1 MPDLREEIQRR
12 RTFAIISHPDAG
24 KTTLTEKLLLY
35 GGAIQTAGSV
45 KGKATSRHAVSD
57 WMDLEK
63 QRGISI
69 TSSVLQ
75 FEYEGYCIN
84 ILDTP
89 GHQDFSED
97 TYRTLMAADSAVMVL
112 DAAKGIEPQ
121 TRKLFKVCAM
131 RHIPI
136 FTFINKMDREARDP
150 YELME
155 ELENEFGIGTYPINW
170 PIGCGQQF
178 KGVYDRETR
187 KILAFTEAHRGQN
200 RIRATAIPADDV
212 ETVDSFI
219 GPRLRKTLFDDVE
232 LIDDF
237 KEVLFLV
244 RLVEGDGIDIE
255 VLFGGVFP
263 FQRKAVHEQVDGVF
277 VFFIERAT
285 GLLHDDADGSL
296 HLLVGDAVVFVAV
309 VEVFR
314 QVVAQHHLI
323 EVARDVL
330 TFHMLIALLLQ
341 QGDDGLF

>member
-1 MPDLREEIQRR
+1 MNDVDEAVLAEQAGNHRLKRR
-12 RTFAIISHPDAG
+12 
-24 KTTLTEKLLLY
+24 
-35 GGAIQTAGSV
+35 
-45 KGKATSRHAVSD
+45 
-57 WMDLEK
+57 
-63 QRGISI
+63 
-69 TSSVLQ
+69 
-75 FEYEGYCIN
+75 
-84 ILDTP
+84 
-89 GHQDFSED
+89 
-97 TYRTLMAADSAVMVL
+97 
-112 DAAKGIEPQ
+112 DAAVGLVLSVDLAPGIEELVRRVKRAKLVVHPIGDDDECRVFEQSGNIAAVADGELLVGIFDGRVLFERVLKLEHHHGQ
-121 TRKLFKVCAM
+121 T
-131 RHIPI
+131 I
-136 FTFINKMDREARDP
+136 D
-150 YELME
+150 
-155 ELENEFGIGTYPINW
+155 ENNGIGNAVLI
-170 PIGCGQQF
+170 
-178 KGVYDRETR
+178 
-187 KILAFTEAHRGQN
+187 A
-200 RIRATAIPADDV
+200 
-212 ETVDSFI
+212 
-219 GPRLRKTLFDDVE
+219 DDVE